1 MLFKEPHFSISSD
14 IIFPSLLFNKY
25 LERNFDMKA
34 VATCQI
40 YIRLVRKGIT
50 HCELFFPLC
59 DHSLMSKID
68 MGVINGGVVV
78 IRINIPVISIMTL

>member
-1 MLFKEPHFSISSD
+1 MLLKEPHFSISSD
-14 IIFPSLLFNKY
+14 IIFPSLLKY